1 MTAEEIRE
9 ARHAIKRQLSGY
21 QARKRELKQIEA
33 LMADLDGAPGGQNLD
48 GMPRGSTVGD
58 PVAAVVAQRLAL
70 REKYQ
75 AKLAELYEAQRAV
88 EDMIESLDS
97 VERELLRHRYIEGMT
112 WEGVCVA
119 ISYSWRQTHNLHAQA
134 LDKLA
139 EGGAHGKAG

>member
-58 PVAAVVAQRLAL
+58 PVTAVVAQRLAL

-75 AKLAELYEAQRAV
+75 AKLSELYEAQRAV

-97 VERELLRHRYIEGMT
+97 VERELLRHRYIEGLT
-112 WEGVCVA
+112 WESVCVA

-139 EGGAHGKAG
+139 AEKEGER